1 MFDVTNRTESAF
13 HAALLRKN
21 LELFWTNFK
30 CFWIGKTKQQ
40 TLAARLEYEE
50 AITLIRSLATFPL
63 EEASFFFFLFPST
76 SPVVVP
82 LFTTK
87 MSLHSPDTSSLS
99 RKISTFPSFSPLLT
113 PTLPLWTDLGCVV
126 GGRRCPVSWK
136 PLSPAK
142 RHPSTPL
149 ASIKT
154 TYVQLNYIYL

>member
-21 LELFWTNFK
+21 LERFWTNFK

-63 EEASFFFFLFPST
+63 EEASSIFFLFPST

-99 RKISTFPSFSPLLT
+99 RKISTLPSFSPLA
-113 PTLPLWTDLGCVV
+113 PTSPLWMDRASV
-126 GGRRCPVSWK
+126 GKSQCPVSWK

-142 RHPSTPL
+142 LHLSTPL
-149 ASIKT
+149 TSTKT
-154 TYVQLNYIYL
+154 TFRKIH

>member
-50 AITLIRSLATFPL
+50 AITLIRSLATFLL
-63 EEASFFFFLFPST
+63 EEASSFFFLFPST
-76 SPVVVP
+76 FPVVVP

-87 MSLHSPDTSSLS
+87 MSLHSPDTSALS
-99 RKISTFPSFSPLLT
+99 RKISTFPSFSPLAPT
-113 PTLPLWTDLGCVV
+113 PLSILDLLSV
-126 GGRRCPVSWK
+126 GKRQCPVSWK